1 MAKWPIRKPTGKS
14 DGSVLEEVIGQCNA
28 ELGSGAVAEVSG
40 WLCYLSGEYGRIEGE
55 IIGRGFAICDW
66 RYLQKS
72 TADVCGY

>member
-1 MAKWPIRKPTGKS
+1 M
-14 DGSVLEEVIGQCNA
+14 
-28 ELGSGAVAEVSG
+28 AEVSG

-72 TADVCGY
+72 TADVMWILIFRVEKRNGSSNDGRCG